1 MIYCFNNY
9 LNDLNKIKKEKW
21 WEIEVLS
28 KKFKTIQGSDNFD
41 EMKLREELLR
51 GIYGYGF
58 DKPSAI
64 QQKAIIPC
72 IKGIFIEQNDE
83 FFKLISLEN

>member
-41 EMKLREELLR
+41 EMRTAPLDPRESLLSLKETFERDSMSDEDLRSLT
-51 GIYGYGF
+51 YF
-58 DKPSAI
+58 DKEH
-64 QQKAIIPC
+64 
-72 IKGIFIEQNDE
+72 F
-83 FFKLISLEN
+83 LHY